1 MIDIYEIN
9 NNLEKYLL
17 SINENEFFI
26 LKNVFEKFRKKT
38 GYNIDEYND
47 LILTEGAIENLL
59 YILNEKIKI
68 KDENKLLFSKYY
80 KFFSAVKNNGGKLAF
95 YGD

>member
-1 MIDIYEIN
+1 
-9 NNLEKYLL
+9 LEKYLL